1 MDSKNL
7 SNNQIVTVKTTSQ
20 VIEESTLD
28 FIAQNPSALYNET
41 FCSAGVTEAVKLAVD
56 LENTVREKAF
66 KIRVSQ
72 DITILSVAICISERE
87 DVALIGLA
95 TKASPDENRF
105 SQPNRC

>member
-72 DITILSVAICISERE
+72 DITILSVAICIS
-87 DVALIGLA
+87 VLVKLFGNTLFGNHALYRNSIGVI
-95 TKASPDENRF
+95 
-105 SQPNRC
+105 